1 MKPRSRIDWES
12 SGMHRQSINQKSLSA
27 LLRRSDYVGVASGL
41 KAAHGAYLTNSALVV
56 ARDGLPATS
65 LKTWPLYGK
74 PHFAP
79 ANIAIDLLIRNLA
92 SNLQVLLKKR
102 LQGRHSIVSNLR
114 QLISESVP
122 YRIYRLDVR
131 SFYESFSTDD
141 LCEAITGNP
150 DLAPATRRLC
160 AQLLTNQKS
169 NGHEGLP
176 RGLAISA
183 IISEAQMSSFDDRI
197 ASNAEVFFYARFV
210 DDIIILTSGEENASN
225 FLSFASSKL
234 PPGLEFSEDETKKQ
248 IVEFKHPAKK
258 GPAQTIG
265 FDYLGYSF
273 TAHSTT
279 PAKSDR
285 REIAL
290 TIAPKKVARIKKRII
305 RTLLDFANNKDE
317 ALALDRVK
325 LLTSNFSIYNVG
337 SGRFNTTGIYFSY
350 PHIDF
355 PSQELIDL
363 DRFLRHAVLSKNG
376 KVFAK
381 IGAAL
386 TSRLRNKILKHS
398 FSKGHEQ
405 KTFCH
410 FSGNRLKLLQECW
423 KY

>member
-1 MKPRSRIDWES
+1 
-12 SGMHRQSINQKSLSA
+12 MHRQSINQKSLSA

-41 KAAHGAYLTNSALVV
+41 KAAHGEYLANNALTI
-56 ARDGLPATS
+56 AKHGLPATS

-79 ANIAIDLLIRNLA
+79 SNASIDLLIRNLA
-92 SNLQVLLKKR
+92 SNLQVLLKRR

-122 YRIYRLDVR
+122 YRVYRLDVR
-131 SFYESFSTDD
+131 SFYESFSTEH
-141 LCEAITGNP
+141 LCGEIIGNP

-160 AQLLTNQKS
+160 AQLLTNQKN
-169 NGHEGLP
+169 NGYDGLP

-197 ASNAEVFFYARFV
+197 ASHTEVFFFSRFV
-210 DDIIILTSGEENASN
+210 DDIIILTSGEEDAST
-225 FLSFASSKL
+225 FLSFAAGEL

-248 IVEFKHPAKK
+248 IVEFKFAAKK
-258 GPAQTIG
+258 GSTQKIA
-265 FDYLGYSF
+265 FNYLGYSF
-273 TAHSTT
+273 I
-279 PAKSDR
+279 AKSSTPPKIDR
-285 REIAL
+285 REITL
-290 TIAPKKVARIKKRII
+290 SISQQKVARIKKRIV
-305 RTLLDFANNKDE
+305 RSLLDFVKNKNE
-317 ALALDRVK
+317 ALVLDRIK

-355 PSQELIDL
+355 PSTELIDL

-376 KVFAK
+376 KVFAT

-386 TSRLRNKILKHS
+386 TSGLRHRILKHS
-398 FSKGHEQ
+398 FSRGHEQ